1 MTRSFQ
7 KVSIKRPVRS
17 QFQLLEAYNDQVVYW
32 DFSEKNRPGR
42 LIETGRSFVTRL
54 KIEMDLVV

>member
-7 KVSIKRPVRS
+7 KVSIKQPVQS
-17 QFQLLEAYNDQVVYW
+17 KFQRLEAYNNQVVYW
-32 DFSEKNRPGR
+32 DFSEKNKPGR
-42 LIETGRSFVTRL
+42 LIETGRSFVIRL